1 MNWRVVLVVV
11 GVTAV
16 TASLGV
22 MVSQTWLRAHL
33 GGVNSQLQLAYGYAI
48 GNGVE
53 QDDFEATRWYRRAA
67 EQGDARGAFS
77 LASRYDEGRGIEK
90 DHAEAT
96 DWYTKAAEY
105 GSLESAFVLATRFHE
120 GIGVPKDNVRAAMW
134 LIVAQEF
141 ARNRSDGQQLLEAL
155 KASLGETD
163 LVEARRL
170 AGQWRAIHAPAPAQ
184 TTEAAQAAPEP
195 VAATDQAAN

>member
-67 EQGDARGAFS
+67 EQGDARGARVEWVADRALEEVGRPRARAEVQVLLLIFLS
-77 LASRYDEGRGIEK
+77 GQNTILCLIHSGSELPDKRIMRRQLAHTR
-90 DHAEAT
+90 AE
-96 DWYTKAAEY
+96 E
-105 GSLESAFVLATRFHE
+105 
-120 GIGVPKDNVRAAMW
+120 
-134 LIVAQEF
+134 VARQVGASPDLFISHLCHFWSIF
-141 ARNRSDGQQLLEAL
+141 A
-155 KASLGETD
+155 
-163 LVEARRL
+163 
-170 AGQWRAIHAPAPAQ
+170 
-184 TTEAAQAAPEP
+184 
-195 VAATDQAAN
+195 